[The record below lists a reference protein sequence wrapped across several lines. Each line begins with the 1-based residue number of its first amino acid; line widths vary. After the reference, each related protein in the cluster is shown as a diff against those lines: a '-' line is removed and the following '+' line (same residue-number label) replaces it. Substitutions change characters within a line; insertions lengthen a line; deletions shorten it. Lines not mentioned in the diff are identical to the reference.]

1 VYTGPTAYI
10 NALFSAERIVF
21 TLVYFVSIVAT
32 LYASL
37 FVRTLPFPALF
48 LTFPQAKSYLL
59 CLLFGLIQICAL
71 AWYIASYLPGGVAAL
86 RSLTSLCTRSTRSLL
101 PI

>member
-1 VYTGPTAYI
+1 M
-10 NALFSAERIVF
+10 
-21 TLVYFVSIVAT
+21 
-32 LYASL
+32 
-37 FVRTLPFPALF
+37 
-48 LTFPQAKSYLL
+48 